1 MVSQCRH
8 PTLRPLPDP
17 ILTPSP
23 AAGLLTGA
31 PPTVAPWRP
40 PAGSPGDPQFWRPV
54 DSTFEQVLQE
64 ERARDSYPWL
74 LIQTMATGV
83 PRRAL
88 YSALGVRAGWRVLDA
103 GTGFAPVA
111 VEMAGA
117 FGCQVVGVDYDR
129 DQLERAA
136 ATTDALRAVNWL
148 QTHSA
153 GTVKTAATVS
163 FAAALVGGLPF
174 GEGTFD
180 AVVARFLL
188 QHVAD
193 PSEAVG
199 ELVRVTKPGGVV
211 CIIDV
216 DDGLCLSHPG
226 PPEPVRRLEAAY
238 QQAQQERGGDRMIG
252 RKVPGMLDAAG
263 VAVGHVLVLPQA
275 AYGRTSPA
283 DWSQRL
289 LHIRLSTFAEEIV
302 ERGLLD
308 QATANE
314 ALRLLATEEMPAT
327 TVVDMHLAVIGHRR
341 P

>member
-1 MVSQCRH
+1 MVSQCRD
-8 PTLRPLPDP
+8 PTLRPLPDQ

-23 AAGLLTGA
+23 AAGLLSGTPPTGA
-31 PPTVAPWRP
+31 RWRP
-40 PAGSPGDPQFWRPV
+40 PAGNPGDPQFWRPV
-54 DSTFEQVLQE
+54 DSAYEQILQE
-64 ERARDSYPWL
+64 ERARDPWL
-74 LIQTMATGV
+74 LLQTMATGV

-136 ATTDALRAVNWL
+136 ATTDALRAIDWL

-153 GTVKTAATVS
+153 GMATSAATVS

-174 GEGTFD
+174 GEGIFD

-193 PSEAVG
+193 PSEAIA

-238 QQAQQERGGDRMIG
+238 QQAQQERGGNRMIG
-252 RKVPGMLDAAG
+252 RKIPGMLDAAG
-263 VAVGHVLVLPQA
+263 VAVGRVLVLPQA

-302 ERGLLD
+302 GRGLLD
-308 QATANE
+308 EATANE
-314 ALRLLATEEMPAT
+314 ALHQLATEEMPAT